1 MESKEI
7 RFQSFFAAES
17 TPNLGGA
24 CLGLAVLGRF
34 VGVATGLNYKTLSIW
49 DWSSLTAIFWR
60 ERLPSA
66 DLEDSSRL
74 FERDHRKMV
83 TAPSFTEGKSHCKV
97 FTSCVSTTKAVGP
110 KVPLFL
116 VL

>member
-97 FTSCVSTTKAVGP
+97 LHLVCPPP
-110 KVPLFL
+110 KLLALKYLYFL